1 MDSELVTQVLAL
13 LTAAWT
19 MWQEYR
25 HRKAIKA
32 TKVRPSEM
40 LGAKPVK
47 KP

>member
-25 HRKAIKA
+25 HRKAKKA
-32 TKVRPSEM
+32 ATVRPSE
-40 LGAKPVK
+40 LLEAKPVK
-47 KP
+47 K